1 MQFYM
6 EKFIKGEIFMKQN
19 YTKMIFAMLFAWM
32 IAVLLPFG
40 AAAEV
45 SADDVAQVGDV
56 GYSTLQSAI
65 DAAQT
70 GDTVTLLKDISL
82 GSYTQGDTTA
92 AITINKE
99 ITLDGNGKTLTSQKG
114 RAINIDVDGS
124 AVIKNLTVKQYAGRN
139 KDDQKRCVN
148 VLGNTTEVTL
158 SGCNL
163 ELVEHTYSG
172 SKLTSYVAGVYVT
185 SGIAPKITI
194 DGCNLSVI
202 YGVVNYGNG
211 SEFTIQNSTITN
223 ALYGANICAACDMTV
238 TNTFV
243 STKKNMGT
251 NNLGIA
257 FVVQA
262 AGVDLRVDA
271 SSSIDVTPPTVIDK
285 DNKPQAFAVYS
296 TFKYA
301 DFEEIK
307 IEASITKT
315 ADSDPVIYLTQAQAQ
330 IYNANGTV
338 MYDTLADA
346 AAAANEN
353 ETITLLANAVL
364 EGDSTTG
371 KVTLNGAS
379 LDLNG
384 KKLTISD
391 GATLTVGEG
400 SKITVDGTLNIE
412 KGGKIVL
419 NEGAKMAVT
428 GEIRQDGK
436 PLDAGTVIADAMAV
450 PHDDN
455 YMIVLNK
462 NGEYECVKKGVQN
475 NVTGKYYPSLQAAI
489 DDTRDGETLILV
501 SDVTLTEEDII
512 TQDGKNVLALIEGKS
527 ITLNLNGYTISVDA
541 DTDTEIDAVLFV
553 ENGAGLRVIN
563 ESSNT
568 SGKGGITIGD
578 SVNVANMF
586 LKNGAASELLI
597 EAGTYDWDV
606 SDYCAEG
613 YCAKRN
619 GTTWTVSRH
628 SYSARKKSPTCT
640 SGGYTTYTCACGD
653 SYVGNR
659 VAKLGHR
666 YGAAATCT
674 QAQTC
679 TVCQAELKA
688 ALGHTPGEAATCTQ
702 AQTCTVCQ
710 AELKAAL
717 GHTPGEEATCTE
729 AQTCTVCQVEV
740 AAALGHKP
748 GEAAT
753 CTQAQTCTV
762 CQAELTAAL
771 GHTPGEAAT
780 CTTAQICTVCQAE
793 LKAALGHAYENACD
807 ADCNVCEYVRI
818 PAEHDF
824 GEWVTTKEATRKET
838 GSAERVCNVCEET
851 EIMELEK
858 VKKFFLLWI
867 LLLILLAAVA
877 YYFAKKY
884 RSQKI

>member
-45 SADDVAQVGDV
+45 SADDVAKIGDV
-56 GYSTLQSAI
+56 GYSTLQDAI
-65 DAAQT
+65 DAART
-70 GDTVTLLKDISL
+70 GDTVTLLKDITL
-82 GSYTQGDTTA
+82 GSYKQGETTA

-99 ITLDGNGKTLTSQKG
+99 ITLDGNGKTLTSKAG
-114 RAINIDVDGS
+114 RAININVNGS
-124 AVIKNLTVKQYAGRN
+124 VEIKNLTVKQYAGRN

-489 DDTRDGETLILV
+489 DDTKDGETLILV

-512 TQDGKNVLALIEGKS
+512 NTQDGKNVLALIEGKS

-553 ENGAGLRVIN
+553 ENGAGLKVIGN
-563 ESSNT
+563 
-568 SGKGGITIGD
+568 GGITIGD
-578 SVNVANMF
+578 SANVANMF

-606 SDYCAEG
+606 TEYCADG

-619 GTTWTVSRH
+619 GTTWTVGRH

-688 ALGHTPGEAATCTQ
+688 ALGHTPGE
-702 AQTCTVCQ
+702 
-710 AELKAAL
+710 
-717 GHTPGEEATCTE
+717 EATCTE
-729 AQTCTVCQVEV
+729 AQTCTVCQAEV
-740 AAALGHKP
+740 TAALGHKP

-807 ADCNVCEYVRI
+807 ADCNVCGYVRI

>member
-1 MQFYM
+1 
-6 EKFIKGEIFMKQN
+6 MKQN

-45 SADDVAQVGDV
+45 SADDVAKIGDA
-56 GYSTLQSAI
+56 GYDTLQAAI
-65 DAAQT
+65 DAAQA
-70 GDTVTLLKDISL
+70 GDTVTLLKDITL
-82 GSYTQGDTTA
+82 GSYKQGDTDA
-92 AITINKE
+92 AITIEKE
-99 ITLDGNGKTLTSQKG
+99 ITLDGNGKTLTSKKG
-114 RAINIDVDGS
+114 RAINIDIEDVNGGS
-124 AVIKNLTVKQYAGRN
+124 VVIKNLTVKQYAGRN
-139 KDDQKRCVN
+139 KDDQKHCVN

-238 TNTFV
+238 TNTLV

-257 FVVQA
+257 FLVQA

-346 AAAANEN
+346 AAAATEN

-384 KKLTISD
+384 KTLTISN

-475 NVTGKYYPSLQAAI
+475 YATGKYYPSLQAAI
-489 DDTRDGETLILV
+489 DDTRDGEKLILV

-553 ENGAGLRVIN
+553 ENGAGLKVID
-563 ESSNT
+563 EGSNT

-606 SDYCAEG
+606 TEYCAEG

-619 GTTWTVSRH
+619 GATWAVGRH

-674 QAQTC
+674 TPQIC
-679 TVCQAELKA
+679 TVCSVQIKA

-729 AQTCTVCQVEV
+729 
-740 AAALGHKP
+740 
-748 GEAAT
+748 
-753 CTQAQTCTV
+753 AQTCTV

-807 ADCNVCEYVRI
+807 ADCNVCE
-818 PAEHDF
+818 
-824 GEWVTTKEATRKET
+824 
-838 GSAERVCNVCEET
+838 
-851 EIMELEK
+851 
-858 VKKFFLLWI
+858 
-867 LLLILLAAVA
+867 
-877 YYFAKKY
+877 
-884 RSQKI
+884 

>member
-1 MQFYM
+1 
-6 EKFIKGEIFMKQN
+6 MKQN

-45 SADDVAQVGDV
+45 SADDVAKIGDV
-56 GYSTLQSAI
+56 GYSTLQDAI
-65 DAAQT
+65 DAART
-70 GDTVTLLKDISL
+70 GDTVTLLKDITL
-82 GSYTQGDTTA
+82 GSYKQGETTA

-99 ITLDGNGKTLTSQKG
+99 ITLDGNGKTLTSKAG
-114 RAINIDVDGS
+114 RAININVNGS
-124 AVIKNLTVKQYAGRN
+124 VEIKNLTVKQYAGRN

-296 TFKYA
+296 TFKYT

-489 DDTRDGETLILV
+489 DDTKDGETLILV

-553 ENGAGLRVIN
+553 ENGAGLKVID
-563 ESSNT
+563 EGSNT

-578 SVNVANMF
+578 SANVANMF

-606 SDYCAEG
+606 TEYCADG

-619 GTTWTVSRH
+619 GATWTVGRH

-688 ALGHTPGEAATCTQ
+688 ALGHKPGEAATCTT
-702 AQTCTVCQ
+702 AQICTVCQ
-710 AELKAAL
+710 AEL
-717 GHTPGEEATCTE
+717 
-729 AQTCTVCQVEV
+729 

-753 CTQAQTCTV
+753 CTKAQTCTV

-793 LKAALGHAYENACD
+793 LKAVLGHAYENACD